1 MSLSKIAFLSKPN
14 QKAKIMNTLKLTL
27 IGASLALTAPEAM
40 AGQVGVVGLYE
51 NGTTINEPAVAALGC
66 SVKREGFIVA
76 AQGDLSPPMPQPDQF
91 VVLDCD
97 RPVLAAADQRSSMS
111 TLFTDGEAIA
121 VFEGALTEFQTA
133 DDTTDVSQRQYILK
147 LGYYNNADTDGREAD
162 LTALDVKASSLD
174 GHWTN
179 EAYLDVHSAIGMPTP
194 DEVVVIHYE
203 NAGIAEKFRDLN
215 SDILQDVGTFNDAH
229 LTSFTYLVG
238 AATR

>member
-1 MSLSKIAFLSKPN
+1 
-14 QKAKIMNTLKLTL
+14 MNTLKSAL
-27 IGASLALTAPEAM
+27 IGASLALTAPTAM

-51 NGTTINEPAVAALGC
+51 NGTTINKSALAALEC

-76 AQGDLSPPMPQPDQF
+76 AQGKLSPPMPQPDQF

-97 RPVLAAADQRSSMS
+97 RSVLTVADRRHFMS
-111 TLFTDGEAIA
+111 ILFTDGKATA

-133 DDTTDVSQRQYILK
+133 DGTTDVSQRQYILK

-162 LTALDVKASSLD
+162 LTALDVKASNRD

-179 EAYLDVHSAIGMPTP
+179 EAYLDVHSSIGIPTP

-203 NAGIAEKFRDLN
+203 TAEIAKKFRDSN
-215 SDILQDVGTFNDAH
+215 SDILQDVGAFNNAH

>member
-1 MSLSKIAFLSKPN
+1 MT
-14 QKAKIMNTLKLTL
+14 TLKLTL
-27 IGASLALTAPEAM
+27 VAASLALTTTATL

-51 NGTTINEPAVAALGC
+51 NGTAINESAVAALGC
-66 SVKREGFIVA
+66 SVKREGIIAA
-76 AQGDLSPPMPQPDQF
+76 AQGKLSPPMPQPDQF

-97 RPVLAAADQRSSMS
+97 QSVLATADRRNSVS
-111 TLFTDGEAIA
+111 TLFPDGEAIA

-162 LTALDVKASSLD
+162 LSALDVKASSLD

-179 EAYLDVHSAIGMPTP
+179 EAYLDVYSTIGMPTP

-203 NAGIAEKFRDLN
+203 NAEIAEKFRDLN